1 MRTNKKRLVEC
12 LEALAVFVFL
22 SVAAGLF
29 WIFLTLL
36 AAD

>member
-1 MRTNKKRLVEC
+1 MKNKWRVREC
-12 LEALAVFVFL
+12 LEAVAVFVFL
-22 SVAAGLF
+22 CTVSALF

>member
-1 MRTNKKRLVEC
+1 MKSKRGVKEM
-12 LEALAVFVFL
+12 LEAVAVFVFL
-22 SVAAGLF
+22 CTVSGLF